1 MKTIYVPKG
10 ETVRYHDLYADRI
23 IVDGCLRVECSLI
36 AKNIGG
42 NGAVHAGKVS
52 ANNIRTGYL
61 DACSVLCKR
70 LLAERVDAPEVFAS
84 ECVVVSGVLSS
95 CMVETPKLTA
105 AIYEV
110 EELKVKDL
118 VSVQAKQ
125 RSIWAIL
132 FITTLQAI
140 IAAISA
146 KLSKVKA
153 MDADYEMV
161 EPDGEETST
170 PAAHPTQV
178 AAPAAPPAAESSSK
192 VTGPVDEELNR
203 IVNLFLL
210 SRKSGYT
217 LRLIP
222 GTPEENAPVFDFEQE
237 RIIQPAA

>member
-23 IVDGCLRVECSLI
+23 IVDGCLKVECSLI

-84 ECVVVSGVLSS
+84 EYVVVSGVLSA

-118 VSVQAKQ
+118 VTVPAKQ
-125 RSIWAIL
+125 KSVWAIL

-146 KLSKVKA
+146 RLNKVAA

-161 EPDGEETST
+161 EPTDEEAST
-170 PAAHPTQV
+170 PAVQPTQA
-178 AAPAAPPAAESSSK
+178 AAPFSPPATELSSK
-192 VTGPVDEELNR
+192 EPVDEELNR
-203 IVNLFLL
+203 IINLFLL
-210 SRKSGYT
+210 ARKSGYT

-237 RIIQPAA
+237 RIIHPAA

>member
-1 MKTIYVPKG
+1 MKTIYIPKG
-10 ETVRYHDLYADRI
+10 ETVRYHDLHADRI
-23 IVDGCLRVECSLI
+23 IVDGCLRVECALT
-36 AKNIGG
+36 AKVIGG
-42 NGAVHAGKVS
+42 NGVVHAGKVS
-52 ANNIRTGYL
+52 ANTIRTGYL

-84 ECVVVSGVLSS
+84 ECVVVSGVLSA

-146 KLSKVKA
+146 RLSKTET
-153 MDADYEMV
+153 MDADYEAAGSTA
-161 EPDGEETST
+161 EDTAT
-170 PAAHPTQV
+170 PAAQPTQAV
-178 AAPAAPPAAESSSK
+178 APVAPPATELSSK
-192 VTGPVDEELNR
+192 ATRPVDEELNR

-210 SRKSGYT
+210 ARKSGYT

-237 RIIQPAA
+237 RIIRPAA

>member
-23 IVDGCLRVECSLI
+23 IVDGYLRVECSLI

-42 NGAVHAGKVS
+42 NGAIHAGKVS
-52 ANNIRTGYL
+52 ANTIRTGYL

-70 LLAERVDAPEVFAS
+70 LLAERVDAPEIFAS
-84 ECVVVSGVLSS
+84 EYVVVSGVLSA

-118 VSVQAKQ
+118 ISVQAKQ

-140 IAAISA
+140 IAAIA
-146 KLSKVKA
+146 ARLSKA
-153 MDADYEMV
+153 ATMDADYEV
-161 EPDGEETST
+161 AESTAEDAST
-170 PAAHPTQV
+170 PAAQPTQA
-178 AAPAAPPAAESSSK
+178 AAPVAPPAGEPSS
-192 VTGPVDEELNR
+192 TGAGPVDEELNR

-210 SRKSGYT
+210 ARKSGYT